1 MKTREVIDAA
11 TSDWHVVDAS
21 QMAADTFDQLD
32 VDEID
37 RLARRAYTEEWRA
50 ALRSK
55 DADGVPRYA
64 SIEHAQ
70 PDGSMVRVYKQTAL
84 FSVADY
90 DAAISYH
97 MAEAASH
104 VRTAKG
110 LAKRCKAIHGTD
122 VPIPGLD
129 SFGRGAA

>member
-1 MKTREVIDAA
+1 MKTREVIDTA
-11 TSDWHVVDAS
+11 TSDWHVVDAA
-21 QMAADTFDQLD
+21 QMAADTFNQLD
-32 VDEID
+32 TAEID

-64 SIEHAQ
+64 SIELAQ

-104 VRTAKG
+104 IRTANG
-110 LAKRCKAIHGTD
+110 LAKRCNAIHGTD
-122 VPIPGLD
+122 MPLPGMD
-129 SFGRGAA
+129 SLGRAS